1 MMKVD
6 VATPP
11 FCLEVEVMKN
21 EYFNEE
27 KYTTYVIFLTLKAT
41 ERQKFGR
48 STLLYIMHVPIR
60 SSHAWNLGIVF
71 AYNLIDLH

>member
-27 KYTTYVIFLTLKAT
+27 KYVWWYYV
-41 ERQKFGR
+41 
-48 STLLYIMHVPIR
+48 ST
-60 SSHAWNLGIVF
+60 SFS
-71 AYNLIDLH
+71 